1 MSTTQSKTTIP
12 YSRRELLKAGA
23 FGLLAVSAAPMLFS
37 GHAAHAAANSG
48 RKRLTVYYSRTDNTR
63 VMARYIHEMVGGD
76 ILEVKPVTPYSGDYT
91 TATLDSRRE
100 LLTGVRTPIQPINAV
115 IASYDVIFL
124 GSPRW
129 WGTLSVPILNFVL
142 GNDLS
147 GKTIVPFTTHGGGPQ
162 EKTFDDLQLLCPKAK
177 VLEGLPINGSSVR
190 SSQNE
195 ISGWLRKVGMNR

>member
-1 MSTTQSKTTIP
+1 MSRTQSKTTIP

-37 GHAAHAAANSG
+37 GHSAHAAANSR
-48 RKRLTVYYSRTDNTR
+48 RKLLTVYYSRTDNTR

-76 ILEVKPVTPYSGDYT
+76 IMEVKPVTPYSGDYT
-91 TATLDSRRE
+91 TATIDSRRE
-100 LLTGVRTPIQPINAV
+100 LLTGVRTPIQPINV
-115 IASYDVIFL
+115 VLASYDVIFL

-129 WGTLSVPILNFVL
+129 WGTLSLPVLNFVL

-147 GKTIVPFTTHGGGPQ
+147 GKTIVPFTTHGGGAQ
-162 EKTFDDLQLLCPKAK
+162 ERTFDDLQLLYTKAK
-177 VLEGLPINGSSVR
+177 VLAGLPINGSSVR
-190 SSQNE
+190 SSQDE